1 MVPAFFFLL
10 FLSVPSVLLCAPVDV
25 DDASAETPML
35 LDDIVIPDIQS
46 RNADPCTA
54 WGCKWPKSE
63 RFVYVPYNI
72 STAYSEEER
81 NRIIDALKSFNES
94 TCIRFVP
101 RKSSHRDYIHFFS
114 GEGCW
119 SYLGRQKGGQK
130 ISLKR
135 KGCFRFGTIQHE
147 ILHALGFNHEQ
158 SRSDRDEYVWILFK
172 NIEEELHGL
181 TTSTS
186 RWIRIV
192 FNTAFVLKTT
202 GKETASI
209 YNHIYFISF
218 LFLLWHLGIIN
229 KYRKKHVWL
238 LKGKKQQN
246 YGLRNSALQ

>member
-72 STAYSEEER
+72 STAYSEKER
-81 NRIIDALKSFNES
+81 NRIIDALKSFRKS
-94 TCIRFVP
+94 TCIRFVR

-114 GEGCW
+114 GQGCW

-130 ISLKR
+130 ISLNR

-158 SRSDRDEYVWILFK
+158 VRSDRDKYVRIIFK
-172 NIEEELHGL
+172 NIEEGKRGNFEKKKTNNLGTPYDFNSVMEYPNKAFSKNGKPTIVAKCNPKL
-181 TTSTS
+181 KFGQ
-186 RWIRIV
+186 RIKMDV
-192 FNTAFVLKTT
+192 NDIARV
-202 GKETASI
+202 
-209 YNHIYFISF
+209 
-218 LFLLWHLGIIN
+218 N
-229 KYRKKHVWL
+229 KLYKC
-238 LKGKKQQN
+238 
-246 YGLRNSALQ
+246 

>member
-172 NIEEELHGL
+172 NIEE
-181 TTSTS
+181 
-186 RWIRIV
+186 
-192 FNTAFVLKTT
+192 
-202 GKETASI
+202 GKEGNFKKKKT
-209 YNHIYFISF
+209 NN
-218 LFLLWHLGIIN
+218 LGTPYDFNSVMEYPN
-229 KYRKKHVWL
+229 KAFSKN
-238 LKGKKQQN
+238 GKQTIVAKSDPDLVFGQRIKMDVN
-246 YGLRNSALQ
+246 DIARVNKLYEC

>member
-10 FLSVPSVLLCAPVDV
+10 FLSVIVEICLSRECNIKLYT
-25 DDASAETPML
+25 ETPML

-72 STAYSEEER
+72 STAYSEQNCEKER

-101 RKSSHRDYIHFFS
+101 CKSSHRDYIHFFS

-172 NIEEELHGL
+172 NIEE
-181 TTSTS
+181 
-186 RWIRIV
+186 
-192 FNTAFVLKTT
+192 
-202 GKETASI
+202 GKEGNFKKKKT
-209 YNHIYFISF
+209 NN
-218 LFLLWHLGIIN
+218 LGTPYDFNSVMEYPN
-229 KYRKKHVWL
+229 KAFSKN
-238 LKGKKQQN
+238 GKPTIVAKCDPNLVFGQRIKMDVN
-246 YGLRNSALQ
+246 DIARVNKLYECC